1 MDRCRVGGWKGRG
14 LFFTW
19 PCVDGA
25 SLPPHYSL
33 SLFPRRAVTVTGLAA
48 PASLGHSGIPPCH
61 ALPAPLPPAVSCPLN
76 GSIFTDSWFDFI
88 FCLSNYRDS
97 WSCSQHPRF
106 FCFCFIKSSFLVDWR
121 SIAENSNTKTTH
133 ARKLLLESWV
143 RIILLYINHVIIY
156 LSWISHK
163 TTLSIQNR
171 LKNREESIF
180 YTLNIRDFIY
190 KHGIRTKC
198 GLKVVYITFHAKTV
212 IY

>member
-1 MDRCRVGGWKGRG
+1 MDGWIDVGWVAGKAGA
-14 LFFTW
+14 FFSHDLVLTG
-19 PCVDGA
+19 PA
-25 SLPPHYSL
+25 SPPHYSL
-33 SLFPRRAVTVTGLAA
+33 SLFPRWAVTVTGLAA

-61 ALPAPLPPAVSCPLN
+61 ALPALLPPAVSCPLN

-133 ARKLLLESWV
+133 ARKLLLESWI
-143 RIILLYINHVIIY
+143 RIILLYINHLRLLYIIIY

-180 YTLNIRDFIY
+180 YTLNIRDFI
-190 KHGIRTKC
+190 
-198 GLKVVYITFHAKTV
+198 
-212 IY
+212 